1 MVSSRRRMS
10 GMRTIVCLL
19 MAVLLAG
26 APAPQVGSEPFIPA
40 GVWYGGGAVQPPMTV
55 REPAK
60 EKETWRRELAAIK
73 ALGFNSITGWV
84 DWASAEPER
93 GRYDFGALD
102 QLLSLAGE
110 IDLEVIVHI
119 YTDTAPPWL
128 GQRHEDA
135 RFVEAEPVSKGA
147 ARGFC
152 PDHPGVRGD
161 RLAFIG
167 AVVKAAARHPSFRA
181 VQLRSEPFIS
191 ETHSDAVPSTICT
204 CPHTAARLRQW
215 AAARGLGDGPIG
227 PAERR
232 VFSVETRQAD
242 LKLAADAAR
251 SHGARLVA
259 SYSRANGLPGRDD
272 WRLAASVDRYGTT
285 MFPKAGAAAWP
296 PVRLMSQLE
305 AMRSA
310 FDDRGWWLGELQG
323 GERAAGPPVSAA
335 DVRLW
340 GWAAYSRG
348 ARAISY
354 AGLAR
359 PGFVA
364 LTGAAAARAR
374 AAGEVAGNLT
384 RNVRLF
390 APMRARPSPV
400 AIVLDGDPA
409 LDDAAMAFYGL
420 MFERNI
426 QVDFISTQQ
435 AIAAAAQYRVIHY
448 HAETTPAP
456 GVEAALAAFARG
468 GGTVVSDGA
477 AAIVKAQARVE
488 RSLAAAGVVADI
500 RIDGAP
506 GLVEARF
513 LESSD
518 ALLLVALNHAP
529 APQTI
534 TMHFTPETPEAIW
547 QNMETGTAVHFVQ
560 GPEGPTYRHTFAA
573 RDVMILV
580 RGKRLR

>member
-1 MVSSRRRMS
+1 
-10 GMRTIVCLL
+10 MRSIICLL
-19 MAVLLAG
+19 MAVLLVPV
-26 APAPQVGSEPFIPA
+26 APAPQVGSEPFVPA

-60 EKETWRRELAAIK
+60 ERDAWRRELAAIK

-84 DWASAEPER
+84 DWASAEPAR
-93 GRYDFGALD
+93 GRYDFEALD

-110 IDLEVIVHI
+110 SDLEVIVHV
-119 YTDTAPPWL
+119 YTDTAPAWL
-128 GQRHEDA
+128 GQRYTDA
-135 RFVEAEPVSKGA
+135 RFIGAESKAATG

-152 PDHPGVRGD
+152 PDHPGVGGD

-167 AVVKAAARHPSFRA
+167 AAIESAARHPSFYA
-181 VQLRSEPFIS
+181 VELRSDPFIKATRTGS
-191 ETHSDAVPSTICT
+191 VPSTTCT
-204 CPHTAARLRQW
+204 CPHTTERLRQW
-215 AAARGLGDGPIG
+215 AAARSRGDGPIG
-227 PAERR
+227 AAERR
-232 VFSVETRQAD
+232 AFSAEKRQAD
-242 LKLAADAAR
+242 LKLASDTAR

-259 SYSRANGLPGRDD
+259 SYSRENGVPRQEE
-272 WRLAASVDRYGTT
+272 WRLADSVDGYGSTIV
-285 MFPKAGAAAWP
+285 PKDAAPAWS
-296 PVRLMSQLE
+296 PVALMSVLE

-323 GERAAGPPVSAA
+323 AEHAAALPVSAA

-354 AGLAR
+354 TGLAGAGSAGL
-359 PGFVA
+359 
-364 LTGAAAARAR
+364 TGSAAARAR
-374 AAGEVAGNLT
+374 AAGELAGNLT

-390 APMRARPSPV
+390 APMRARPSQV
-400 AIVLDGDPA
+400 AVVLDGDPA
-409 LDDAAMAFYGL
+409 LDGAAVAFYRL
-420 MFERNI
+420 MFEQNI
-426 QVDFISTQQ
+426 QVDFISAQEM
-435 AIAAAAQYRVIHY
+435 IAGAGTKYRVIHH
-448 HAETTPAP
+448 HAESAPAP
-456 GVEAALAAFARG
+456 VVKEALEAFVRG

-477 AAIVKAQARVE
+477 AAIGKEEARVQ
-488 RSLAAAGVVADI
+488 RSVAAAGVTPDI

-518 ALLLVALNHAP
+518 ALLLVALNHAST
-529 APQTI
+529 PQTV
-534 TMHFTPETPEAIW
+534 TMHFTAETPEAIW
-547 QNMETGTAVHFVQ
+547 QNMESGSAVHFVQ
-560 GPEGPTYRHTFAA
+560 APEGPTYRHTFAA